1 MPARRHLGS
10 HAVVDAMTRC
20 GVKRAF
26 TVSGNHIM
34 SLFDASLDAGLEL
47 IHTRH
52 EAAAVHMADAW
63 ARRSGEPGVAWVT
76 GGPGHANA
84 LSALFTAQL
93 AESPVL
99 LLSGH
104 ASQDQVGRGAFQEMD
119 QAGMAEAVTKA
130 SWTVSDPATVA
141 QGVVSAILEAISG
154 RPGAVHVSVPADVLE
169 HEAADDR
176 SASGKIEPRPML
188 LARGDADGIVSWLR
202 RASSPLVLTG
212 PLGLS
217 SALGEPIAALRE
229 ELDIPVIGME
239 SPRGVHDP
247 SLGAFIEV
255 LARSDAV
262 LLLGKRVDFTLRFG
276 ASALFS
282 SDCEFAQ
289 IDPDPQEIRRA
300 GRELRD
306 RLKRSFVADVRSA
319 IEALRIAA
327 AGRRAPSAWRRDAEA
342 AVRFRPESWSRATG
356 GQAGRLHPVEALR
369 PFQAILDRHPASTLV
384 CDGGEF
390 GQWAQACLQAP
401 NRIINGPAGAI
412 GASLPMAAAVRLV
425 DSSAP
430 VIAFLGDG
438 SFGFHAAEIDT
449 AVRYGLPFVVVVG
462 NDARWNAEFQIQLR
476 TYGPDRAV
484 GCGLLPTRYDQVAL
498 AFGGYG
504 ELVGRVDSLDGAIR
518 RALESGLPACLNVA
532 IEGVP
537 APVIGM
543 RQD

>member
-1 MPARRHLGS
+1 MPARKYLGA
-10 HAVVDAMTRC
+10 HAVVHAMTRC

-63 ARRSGEPGVAWVT
+63 ARRSGKPGVVWVT

-84 LSALFTAQL
+84 ISALFTAKL

-104 ASQDQVGRGAFQEMD
+104 ASRDQVGRGAFQEMD

-130 SWTVSDPATVA
+130 SWTASDATTVG
-141 QGVVSAILEAISG
+141 QDVVSAILEAISG
-154 RPGAVHVSVPADVLE
+154 RPGPVHVSLPTDVLE
-169 HEAADDR
+169 REAADDW
-176 SASGKIEPRPML
+176 SVSGKIAPRPLL
-188 LARGDADGIVSWLR
+188 LAREEADGILAWLR

-217 SALGEPIAALRE
+217 PPLGGHVDALRDA
-229 ELDIPVIGME
+229 LDIPVIGME

-247 SLGAFIEV
+247 SLGAFTEV
-255 LARSDAV
+255 LARADAV

-282 SDCEFAQ
+282 GECEFAQ
-289 IDPDPQEIRRA
+289 IDPEPQEIGRARRA
-300 GRELRD
+300 LGD
-306 RLKRSFVADVRSA
+306 RLKRAVVADVRSA
-319 IEALRIAA
+319 VDALRIAA
-327 AGRRAPSAWRRDAEA
+327 TGRHDHSAWRRDAEA

-356 GQAGRLHPVEALR
+356 SEPGRLHPVEACR
-369 PFQAILDRHPASTLV
+369 PFQSILDRHPASTLV

-401 NRIINGPAGAI
+401 NRIVNGPAGAI

-430 VIAFLGDG
+430 VVAFLGDG

-449 AVRYGLPFVVVVG
+449 AVRYGLPFVAVVG

-476 TYGPDRAV
+476 TYGPTRTV
-484 GCGLLPTRYDQVAL
+484 GCGLLPTRYDQVAT

-504 ELVGRVDSLDGAIR
+504 EMVERPECLDGAIR

-532 IEGVP
+532 IEGIP
-537 APVIGM
+537 APLIDR
-543 RQD
+543 RQG